1 MQILRLDTGLD
12 GDGPAGHLHSR
23 WIRRMRHRERHS
35 VRRHEFRRRA
45 DRARRPRHTS
55 SNRLAAHRPVPEVT
69 ALDFDRALMSLSQH
83 IDESRHLTLSYSII
97 TMSYKPNGGN
107 GMSQPRN
114 RSHVLARVKGASGLA
129 ACVAG
134 LVLLTGTGAGPA
146 SAATSTGS
154 TTANAAVASSIT
166 LSGLTNAFTLSGAPN
181 TTATTA
187 TPVTMKVT
195 TNNTLGYAVT
205 VQASSATMTPA
216 GLGNTDTIASSAL
229 EVRETGT
236 TSYSPLSALTPVT
249 VHSQSARSAS
259 TGDTINND
267 YRMVIPFVNSDTYS
281 VTLTYIATTK

>member
-1 MQILRLDTGLD
+1 M
-12 GDGPAGHLHSR
+12 
-23 WIRRMRHRERHS
+23 
-35 VRRHEFRRRA
+35 
-45 DRARRPRHTS
+45 
-55 SNRLAAHRPVPEVT
+55 
-69 ALDFDRALMSLSQH
+69 
-83 IDESRHLTLSYSII
+83 
-97 TMSYKPNGGN
+97 
-107 GMSQPRN
+107 
-114 RSHVLARVKGASGLA
+114 
-129 ACVAG
+129 
-134 LVLLTGTGAGPA
+134 
-146 SAATSTGS
+146 
-154 TTANAAVASSIT
+154 ASSIT